1 MTPAV
6 GHFLIGAILIP
17 ISSSSSSSFSLL
29 YYSKQLNPLDN
40 WPEMQK
46 RHKKLYSVLQYVKL

>member
-17 ISSSSSSSFSLL
+17 ISSSSFSLL
-29 YYSKQLNPLDN
+29 SYSKQLNPLDN